1 MNLWHFKEVE
11 NKIKMELV
19 EPPRLIQYA
28 ESNHPF
34 YKKGIELV
42 DAAYDSKLGVS
53 YGLLVIRGNDT
64 HGRCS
69 GGREKYCHH
78 CQTIGAAVKEYWD
91 YWEGAD
97 VV

>member
-1 MNLWHFKEVE
+1 MNLCHFKE
-11 NKIKMELV
+11 KKRKMELV

-42 DAAYDSKLGVS
+42 DAAYDSELGVS
-53 YGLLVIRGNDT
+53 YDLSRRGVIRSNDT

-69 GGREKYCHH
+69 GGQEKYCHH
-78 CQTIGAAVKEYWD
+78 CQTIEAATKAVE
-91 YWEGAD
+91 EGPEF
-97 VV
+97 V